1 MKNLEKEEKT
11 KPKVSRRKEMIK
23 IRTEIHEIETES
35 KIKQREKINET
46 KNFLFEKMNTMDNL

>member
-1 MKNLEKEEKT
+1 MKDLEKEEKT

-35 KIKQREKINET
+35 KIKQREKINEI
-46 KNFLFEKMNTMDNL
+46 KNVFFEKMNTMDNL

>member
-1 MKNLEKEEKT
+1 MKDLEKEEKT

-35 KIKQREKINET
+35 KIKQREKINKI
-46 KNFLFEKMNTMDNL
+46 KNVFFEKMNTMDNL

>member
-1 MKNLEKEEKT
+1 MKDLEKEEKT

>member
-1 MKNLEKEEKT
+1 LKDLEKEEKT